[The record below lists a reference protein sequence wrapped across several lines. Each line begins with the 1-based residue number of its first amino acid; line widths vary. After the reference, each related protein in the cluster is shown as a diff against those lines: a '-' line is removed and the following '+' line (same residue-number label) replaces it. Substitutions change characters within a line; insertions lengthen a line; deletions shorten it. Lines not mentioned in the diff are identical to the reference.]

1 MRLPLQRLLST
12 MATPIEDALR
22 QKARTT
28 QLPYPTY
35 LPIYPSIHPS
45 IRIHY
50 VLLLLTH
57 PIHSFISLVY
67 IYILQITAALSP
79 TKLVVYNDSHQH
91 AHHRAMAG
99 NTSRETHFR
108 LV

>member
-35 LPIYPSIHPS
+35 PPIYPSIHPS

-67 IYILQITAALSP
+67 IYIYITDHRSTEPHQVGGLQRFAPA
-79 TKLVVYNDSHQH
+79 
-91 AHHRAMAG
+91 RAPQG
-99 NTSRETHFR
+99 HGGEHES
-108 LV
+108 